1 MRTLFLCLLFVA
13 ACAGRLF
20 SQYVPGQ
27 SYFGANNYIEY
38 RAGNSPVIIAVP
50 HGGMLQPSDIPDR
63 ACTDCVTVRDANTI
77 ELATALQQE
86 ILQTWGCEPHVII
99 CHLHRRK
106 LDANREIVE
115 GAQGIPAAEQAWNE
129 YQNFIQ
135 TAKDA
140 ILGQQ
145 NRGILIDLHGHGHTI
160 QRLELGYLL
169 SGSQLRL
176 TDAQLATPTYTDQA
190 SIRNLVN
197 NNPNNYNLS
206 ELLRGTYALGTL
218 LRLGGYPSVPSDNDP
233 APAVGDSYF
242 SGGYTTDFFGSVS
255 TGALDAIQ
263 IECNFTGVRDNA
275 ANREQFAGVLAD
287 ALETY
292 LLQHYFTTAIPCGLV
307 LALPELSSF
316 TAQCRENRV
325 EVAWTT
331 TSEKEVASYQVEK
344 SADGTHWISSA
355 AVVPE
360 NKVEGARYQV
370 SVSGNDLDLVRL
382 LTTALNG
389 DRQYS
394 PIVEVDCAP
403 ASFTIYPNPATDRV
417 FVNGREEVLYLYD
430 CMGTFIRQMDP
441 EKNGEEISLED
452 LPNGVYFVGGK
463 GIAGS
468 DMQRI
473 IKMQ

>member
-13 ACAGRLF
+13 ACIGPLYA
-20 SQYVPGQ
+20 QYTPGQ
-27 SYFGANNYIEY
+27 SYFGADNYIEY
-38 RAGNSPVIIAVP
+38 RAGNAPVIIAVP
-50 HGGMLQPSDIPDR
+50 HGGTIQPADIPDR

-86 ILQTWGCEPHVII
+86 IRQTWGCEPHVII

-129 YQNFIQ
+129 YQGFIQ

-140 ILGQQ
+140 ILSQQ

-176 TDAQLATPTYTDQA
+176 TDAQLTAPTYTSQA

-197 NNPNNYNLS
+197 NNPNNYNLP
-206 ELLRGTYALGTL
+206 ELLRGAYALGTL

-255 TGALDAIQ
+255 SGALDAIQ

-275 ANREQFAGVLAD
+275 ANRLQFAGVLAD

-292 LLQHYFTTAIPCGLV
+292 LLQHYFDTAIPCGAV

-316 TAQCRENRV
+316 TAQCRAGRV
-325 EVAWTT
+325 EVAWNTT
-331 TSEKEVASYQVEK
+331 LEKEVASYVVEK
-344 SADGTHWISSA
+344 SQDGMKWFASGVMA
-355 AVVPE
+355 PE
-360 NKVEGARYQV
+360 NNVQGAHYQV
-370 SVSGNDLDLVRL
+370 SVSGNDTRFVRL

-394 PIVEVDCAP
+394 PIVEMDCAP
-403 ASFTIYPNPATDRV
+403 GAFTVYPNPARDRV
-417 FVNGREEVLYLYD
+417 FVIGREGILYLYD
-430 CMGTFIRQMDP
+430 GMGTFIRQIDA
-441 EKNGEEISLED
+441 EKSGGEIGLDD
-452 LPNGVYFVGGK
+452 LPDGVYFIGRK
-463 GIAGS
+463 GIAGL

-473 IKMQ
+473 IKME

>member
-1 MRTLFLCLLFVA
+1 MRTFSLCLLFVTVCA
-13 ACAGRLF
+13 ARLF

-27 SYFGANNYIEY
+27 TYFGANNYIEY

-50 HGGMLQPSDIPDR
+50 HGGTLQPADIPDR

-135 TAKDA
+135 TAKNA

-145 NRGILIDLHGHGHTI
+145 NRGLLIDLHGHGHTI

-176 TDAQLATPTYTDQA
+176 TDAQLTAPAYTSQA

-197 NNPNNYNLS
+197 NNPNNDNLP
-206 ELLRGTYALGTL
+206 ELLRGAYALGTL
-218 LRLGGYPSVPSDNDP
+218 LRLGEYPSVPSDNDP

-275 ANREQFAGVLAD
+275 ANRQQFAGSLAD

-292 LLQHYFTTAIPCGLV
+292 LLQHYFETAIPCGLV

-316 TAQCRENRV
+316 TAQCRAGRV
-325 EVAWTT
+325 EVAWNTT
-331 TSEKEVASYQVEK
+331 LEKEVGSYVMEKSPDGMKWFVSGVVAPENNVQGAHYQVF
-344 SADGTHWISSA
+344 
-355 AVVPE
+355 
-360 NKVEGARYQV
+360 
-370 SVSGNDLDLVRL
+370 VSGNDIRFVRL

-403 ASFTIYPNPATDRV
+403 GTFTVYPNPASDRV
-417 FVNGREEVLYLYD
+417 YVNGREEVLYLYD
-430 CMGTFIRQMDP
+430 CMGTFIRQIDL
-441 EKNGEEISLED
+441 EKTGGEISMED

-468 DMQRI
+468 VMQRI
-473 IKMQ
+473 IKIE